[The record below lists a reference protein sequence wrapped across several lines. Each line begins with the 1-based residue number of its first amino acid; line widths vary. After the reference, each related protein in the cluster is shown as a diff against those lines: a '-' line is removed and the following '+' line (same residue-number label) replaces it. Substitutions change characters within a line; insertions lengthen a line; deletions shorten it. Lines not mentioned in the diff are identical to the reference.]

1 MEKVSFN
8 SVYLGFAPACTPTRG
23 GAGGTLGDLGQ
34 RGLSKEARWPR
45 ANLLSKAQEAHLHF
59 YSVRLAW
66 GRNTQR
72 LATPE
77 SAESQRHCPVGCQQS
92 LAAWGEGQKPAMP
105 AGGLLPLPTRVPAGV
120 PLTEAWPGSPPP
132 ARPRTSLLGGPCGP
146 GREVLGGAPLGPQGL
161 SCGQAGLPGSSGE
174 FAKGWRARTRH
185 LHAEFNSDSFEVVRG
200 QPDTALWGTESA
212 LEFFFLFGGCT
223 GPQSGRFLGDMSA
236 RREEGG
242 FYAAKGAPRWISS
255 PRGE

>member
-1 MEKVSFN
+1 MKPIPVF
-8 SVYLGFAPACTPTRG
+8 LRG
-23 GAGGTLGDLGQ
+23 K
-34 RGLSKEARWPR
+34 SPR
-45 ANLLSKAQEAHLHF
+45 
-59 YSVRLAW
+59 
-66 GRNTQR
+66 
-72 LATPE
+72 E
-77 SAESQRHCPVGCQQS
+77 S
-92 LAAWGEGQKPAMP
+92 
-105 AGGLLPLPTRVPAGV
+105 
-120 PLTEAWPGSPPP
+120 
-132 ARPRTSLLGGPCGP
+132 SLLGGPCGP
-146 GREVLGGAPLGPQGL
+146 GVEVLGGAPLGPQGL
-161 SCGQAGLPGSSGE
+161 SCGQAGLPRSSGE
-174 FAKGWRARTRH
+174 LAKGWRARTWH